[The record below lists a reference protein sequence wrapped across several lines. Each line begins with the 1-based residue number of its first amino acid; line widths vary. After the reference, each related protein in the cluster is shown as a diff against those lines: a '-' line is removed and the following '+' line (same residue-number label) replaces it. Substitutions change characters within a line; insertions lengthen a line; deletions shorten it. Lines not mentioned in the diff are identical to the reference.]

1 MKKITQKKLAKTSI
15 LLLLLMIFNLVG
27 FAQTIPTWLN
37 GKPLNEWFEIPN
49 TSGAGGAV
57 VDAWGGWAPR
67 EDSSELYFAASGGHS
82 DGWENSVYSIRLT
95 DNAPTWIIRSASSPF
110 SNVINNAAYYS
121 DGKPG
126 SRHIYQH
133 NLWIP
138 AVNRVMMFGL
148 RYTYPSAYTFLT
160 VDGFNPTTNT
170 WDPAGT
176 WNNVQGGYGVVREQN
191 SSYVWSQGLS
201 RWDYNTD
208 TYSAPITI
216 RTNTMIRFPVAHDSK
231 RGQLFTLQ
239 IGDGQGYDLSS
250 GIQAS
255 RIPVSGNQQF
265 AVTFNNSPAL
275 TQFIAE
281 AQTYSAMDYD
291 PDNDR
296 FLFYCGQDNASGRIY
311 VITPNS
317 GNIWDISILT
327 LGPGSVTPVVVPGS
341 GINRRFSYI
350 PALKGF
356 VMLPTKSSN
365 LYFIRTAP
373 IVPTSVSD
381 NESSPEQ
388 ITVFPNPSNSIFHV
402 GLNSNYIGEIIIS
415 VKNTLGQIIKQ
426 EVVTKTSSYLESV
439 INFEGEAKGVYFLHV
454 QTANKLTVKQLIKL
468 EDR

>member
-1 MKKITQKKLAKTSI
+1 MKKFISTLFVF
-15 LLLLLMIFNLVG
+15 LIFSNVVG
-27 FAQTIPTWLN
+27 VAQTTIPTWMN

-49 TSGAGGAV
+49 TSGAAGAV

-67 EDSSELYFAASGGHS
+67 EDSSELYFAASGGHGDS
-82 DGWENSVYSIRLT
+82 WDNRVVSIRLT
-95 DNAPTWIIRSASSPF
+95 DNAPTWILRSASSPF
-110 SNVINNAAYYS
+110 SNVINDAAYYS

-126 SRHIYQH
+126 ARHIYQG
-133 NLWIP
+133 NLWVP

-148 RYTYPSAYTFLT
+148 NYTYPNAWQYFT

-176 WNNVQGGYGVVREQN
+176 WSNVQGGFGAVRESN
-191 SSYVWSQGLS
+191 SSVVWTQDLK
-201 RWDYNTD
+201 RWDPNTD
-208 TYSAPITI
+208 TYSTPITI
-216 RTNTMIRFPVAHDSK
+216 RTNTFIMFPVAHDTK

-255 RIPVSGNQQF
+255 RIPITGNQQF
-265 AVTFNNSPAL
+265 AITFNNSTAK
-275 TQFIAE
+275 TQFEAE

-317 GNIWDISILT
+317 GNVWDISILQ
-327 LGPGSVTPVVVPGS
+327 LGPGSITPVVVPGS

-356 VMLPTKSSN
+356 VMLPQQSSN
-365 LYFIRTAP
+365 LCFIRTAP
-373 IVPTSVSD
+373 IVPTEVAD
-381 NESSPEQ
+381 NESSTEQ
-388 ITVFPNPSNSIFHV
+388 VTVFPNPSATTFYV
-402 GLNSNYIGEIIIS
+402 ALNSNYTGEVIIS
-415 VKNTLGQIIKQ
+415 VKNALGQIVKQ
-426 EVVTKTSSYLESV
+426 ETLTKTNSYSES
-439 INFEGEAKGVYFLHV
+439 IISLEGEVSGVYFLQV
-454 QTANKLTVKQLIKL
+454 QTSNRLTVKQLIKL